1 MKKKPIVIAVANQK
15 GGVAKTTTCESLAA
29 AFGMLGKNVLVIDMD
44 PQTNLSRHCSLNKAL
59 VDGTPDDFYTMYN
72 VLSPTANPKIQLSGC
87 IKHFDSFD
95 IAPASAEMSSLDMEF
110 TKKILTAMTHLRN
123 SIQSDAAVQE
133 HYDIILID
141 SGPTM
146 NLLNTNVLVAAD
158 YCLIPTQC
166 SVDGRDGV
174 LAIYQSV
181 MEVKQGFNPE
191 LSILG
196 IAITQYEPRPIAS
209 RETKAEVLLMGTELQ
224 IPIFQ
229 PEIRKCAAVEKAHR
243 AGKTVIAFDASST
256 AARDYADL
264 AENIIHVI
272 EKKGE

>member
-1 MKKKPIVIAVANQK
+1 MDKKPTVIAIANQK

-29 AFGMLGKNVLVIDMD
+29 AFGNLGKQVLVIDMD
-44 PQTNLSRHCSLNKAL
+44 PQTNLSRHCALNKAL

-72 VLSPTANPKIQLSGC
+72 VLSPIATPKIPLSEC
-87 IKHFDSFD
+87 VKHFDTFD

-123 SIQSDAAVQE
+123 AIQSDAVVMDR
-133 HYDIILID
+133 YDIILID

-158 YCLIPTQC
+158 YCLIPTHC

-174 LAIYQSV
+174 VAMYQSV
-181 MEVKQGFNPE
+181 MEVKQGFNPN

-196 IAITQYEPRPIAS
+196 IAITQYESRPIAS
-209 RETKAEVLLMGTELQ
+209 RETKAEVQLMGAELHL
-224 IPIFQ
+224 PIFQ

-243 AGKTVIAFDASST
+243 AGRTVISFDAAST
-256 AARDYADL
+256 AALDYANL
-264 AENIIHVI
+264 AANIITAI